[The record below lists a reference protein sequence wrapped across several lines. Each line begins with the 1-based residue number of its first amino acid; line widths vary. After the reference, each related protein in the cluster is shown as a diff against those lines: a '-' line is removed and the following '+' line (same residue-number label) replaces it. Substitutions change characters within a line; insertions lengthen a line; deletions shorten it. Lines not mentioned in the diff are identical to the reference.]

1 MSTKKLMKDY
11 YDKDLAERYA
21 ENISQVYPEFDS
33 KAFVD
38 NTVIKIEDGRMSERI
53 QVFSEQLR
61 EYLPN
66 DYSRAIDIIIEV
78 LGEENEE
85 FYFPVEKTHY
95 FRALSKFI
103 EMYGQEDFDQSIKAM
118 EEITKRHSSEFA
130 VRPFIL
136 NNYEKMEKVLK
147 RWEVSNDAHLR
158 RLVTEG
164 TRPRLPWAKK
174 LPYLKN
180 DVNENL
186 KILKPFLNDP
196 SRYVEK
202 SAANHLNDISK
213 EYPDKVIAFLKAHM
227 NQTSPFIIRRALRT
241 LKKAEDTQA
250 LSLLQELK

>member
-1 MSTKKLMKDY
+1 M
-11 YDKDLAERYA
+11 
-21 ENISQVYPEFDS
+21 
-33 KAFVD
+33 
-38 NTVIKIEDGRMSERI
+38 
-53 QVFSEQLR
+53 R

-85 FYFPVEKTHY
+85 FYFVEKHTTSEH
-95 FRALSKFI
+95 LSKFV

-213 EYPDKVIAFLKAHM
+213 EYPDKVIAFLKH
-227 NQTSPFIIRRALRT
+227 I
-241 LKKAEDTQA
+241 
-250 LSLLQELK
+250 